1 MLPGISSNDFFGTS
15 HERAEPRSRR
25 RVPNGRFGLGPVRV
39 TGLTRGQYRRAAWE
53 LWQQIVALR
62 KWTLVQYVRL
72 RREDIVGAEEYFVR
86 GNILQHCMQGL
97 AWYGESRTGKD
108 SRGAVAHAVR
118 RTRIS
123 AHRSAAADCLRRA
136 LSDSRTCSRMRRAG
150 PTGLS
155 TLAENDDSD
164 ADFASR
170 IAASVARIRLRVV
183 SSDQSPIYESLCKR
197 KSRA

>member
-1 MLPGISSNDFFGTS
+1 MTR
-15 HERAEPRSRR
+15 HSRR
-25 RVPNGRFGLGPVRV
+25 PA
-39 TGLTRGQYRRAAWE
+39 YE
-53 LWQQIVALR
+53 LCQQIVALR
-62 KWTLVQYVRL
+62 RWTLVQYVRFH
-72 RREDIVGAEEYFVR
+72 RGDIVGAEEYFAR
-86 GNILQHCMQGL
+86 GNILQHCMLGL

-108 SRGAVAHAVR
+108 ACGAVAHAVR

-136 LSDSRTCSRMRRAG
+136 PSDSRTCSRRRRAG
-150 PTGLS
+150 RSGLS
-155 TLAENDDSD
+155 ALAENDDSD